1 LLAEMDTMLS
11 PLRIDTGYTQYQ
23 WAPARYLSNPLNAT
37 PIFNGPAS
45 LGTTIDYTL
54 TRTNPTTS
62 CAVADVY
69 KLDISSDVVVAI
81 PKAFTP
87 NGDNLNDVLK
97 IELGAG
103 LTSLVRFT
111 IFNRWGKIVFHT
123 QSVTEGWDGKTNGVA
138 QEMDAYTYFIEYINY
153 KNERLKKVGSVIL
166 LR

>member
-1 LLAEMDTMLS
+1 MGS
-11 PLRIDTGYTQYQ
+11 
-23 WAPARYLSNPLNAT
+23 
-37 PIFNGPAS
+37 
-45 LGTTIDYTL
+45 TTDYIL
-54 TRTNPTTS
+54 IRTNPTTS

-87 NGDNLNDVLK
+87 NADNLNDVLK

-111 IFNRWGKIVFHT
+111 IFNRWGKTVFSS
-123 QSVTEGWDGKTNGVA
+123 QSVNEGWDGKTNGVP

-153 KNERLKKVGSVIL
+153 KNERFKKTGSVVL